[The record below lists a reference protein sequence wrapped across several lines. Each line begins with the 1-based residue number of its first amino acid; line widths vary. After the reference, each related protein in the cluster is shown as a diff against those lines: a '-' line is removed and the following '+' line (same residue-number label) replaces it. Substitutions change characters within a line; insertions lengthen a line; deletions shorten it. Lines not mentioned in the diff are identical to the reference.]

1 MQSRGAGYIRRMRA
15 LASRPATYS
24 DLEQLPETV
33 MGELIDGKLY
43 TSPRPAARHVL
54 VSSALGI
61 ELGPFQRSRGGPGG
75 WWILDEPEL
84 HFGKDVLVPD
94 LSGWR
99 RERMPALPEGVAFTV
114 VPDWVCEVLSPST
127 AKLDLELKLPLYAA
141 AGVEV
146 AWLIEP
152 VNHTLQIFRR
162 QHSEWVLQ
170 MSASGDERVRAVP
183 FEAIELDLSAL
194 WSG

>member
-1 MQSRGAGYIRRMRA
+1 
-15 LASRPATYS
+15 
-24 DLEQLPETV
+24 
-33 MGELIDGKLY
+33 
-43 TSPRPAARHVL
+43 
-54 VSSALGI
+54 
-61 ELGPFQRSRGGPGG
+61 
-75 WWILDEPEL
+75 
-84 HFGKDVLVPD
+84 
-94 LSGWR
+94 
-99 RERMPALPEGVAFTV
+99 MPALPEGVAFTV